1 MQKLQQF
8 YVLKFN
14 SGRLKKDKYNININI
29 KTARKNGEL
38 IALGDN
44 QVLRSI
50 RKIKGRK
57 VDFDFI
63 NELFKERR
71 KITRR
76 NDCTFKHCIEQYIPV
91 VSHKDIVDHQFIII
105 PKRTKL

>member
-14 SGRLKKDKYNININI
+14 SSRLKKDKYDININI

-44 QVLRSI
+44 QVLRATRLESVLRLRKNIFDTFAKEGITIFEGKNAI
-50 RKIKGRK
+50 RWRK
-57 VDFDFI
+57 
-63 NELFKERR
+63 K
-71 KITRR
+71 KITA
-76 NDCTFKHCIEQYIPV
+76 C
-91 VSHKDIVDHQFIII
+91 
-105 PKRTKL
+105 